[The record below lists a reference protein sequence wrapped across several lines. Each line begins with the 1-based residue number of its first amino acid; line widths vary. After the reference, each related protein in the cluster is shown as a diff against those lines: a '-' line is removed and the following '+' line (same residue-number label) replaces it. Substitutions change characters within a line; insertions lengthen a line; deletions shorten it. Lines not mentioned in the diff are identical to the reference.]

1 MTVTVMKLCFPK
13 QKLKVFYR
21 DYEKFCNYI
30 FRAKLGNDLL
40 KHDIYNIE
48 YQCFLNAFW
57 RSQNKHAPVSE

>member
-1 MTVTVMKLCFPK
+1 MKLCFPK

-48 YQCFLNAFW
+48 YQCF
-57 RSQNKHAPVSE
+57 